1 MYKVEIDEVVK
12 RAESPLKDTAKYMT
26 HTYTICIVKNRM
38 FAQCLSSVSIL
49 PSYTLICYFYTKI
62 IARIQAKRLI
72 EDIISVNSTFNPVKI
87 RFFKV

>member
-38 FAQCLSSVSIL
+38 FAQCLSSIPS
-49 PSYTLICYFYTKI
+49 SYTPYMLFLY
-62 IARIQAKRLI
+62 
-72 EDIISVNSTFNPVKI
+72 
-87 RFFKV
+87 